1 METENCLD
9 VIGGIIEMHRK
20 IIQSFHNEKR
30 MGEIIAK
37 LERFNSDILAE
48 NTQLKNSPVN
58 SNNQMKAANDLISKL
73 ESEVANHKRTIMEL
87 AHELN
92 MNKKLNSTEI

>member
-1 METENCLD
+1 
-9 VIGGIIEMHRK
+9 MHREVVR
-20 IIQSFHNEKR
+20 SLHSEKKMR
-30 MGEIIAK
+30 DAVTK
-37 LERFNSDILAE
+37 LERFNSEILAE
-48 NTQLKNSPVN
+48 NNQLKNSPVN

-92 MNKKLNSTEI
+92 MNKKLNSAEIEIGAK